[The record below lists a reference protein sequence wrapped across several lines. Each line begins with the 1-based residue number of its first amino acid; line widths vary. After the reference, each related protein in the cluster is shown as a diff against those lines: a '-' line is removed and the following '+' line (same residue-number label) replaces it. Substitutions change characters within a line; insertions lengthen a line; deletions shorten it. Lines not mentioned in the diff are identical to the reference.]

1 MKKLFLFFILFI
13 NCNQNQNL
21 NIEPD
26 KVYDLLSKN
35 NKNNSILLDVRTEEE
50 FIESKINNSLN
61 IDFYS
66 DNFKISILSLDKS
79 KTYYVYCRSGRRSL
93 NTVEFMR
100 ENGFSKS
107 YNVDGGIIK
116 WSDLNLPLK

>member
-1 MKKLFLFFILFI
+1 MKKLFFFFTLFI

-116 WSDLNLPLK
+116 WTDLNLPLK

>member
-1 MKKLFLFFILFI
+1 MKKLFLFFILFS

-26 KVYDLLSKN
+26 KVYDLLSNN

-116 WSDLNLPLK
+116 WTDLKLPLK

>member
-1 MKKLFLFFILFI
+1 MKNLLIFFILFSA
-13 NCNQNQNL
+13 CNQNKSLNL
-21 NIEPD
+21 QPN
-26 KVYDLLSKN
+26 KVYDLLLNS
-35 NKNNSILLDVRTEEE
+35 NKNNSILLDVRTKEEVDE
-50 FIESKINNSLN
+50 NKIDNSIN

-66 DNFKISILSLDKS
+66 DNFKESILSLDKS

-100 ENGFSKS
+100 ENGFNES

-116 WSDLNLPLK
+116 WTDLKIPLK

>member
-1 MKKLFLFFILFI
+1 MKNLLLFFLLFI

-26 KVYDLLSKN
+26 KVYDLLSN
-35 NKNNSILLDVRTEEE
+35 NDKNNSILLDVRTEEE

-116 WSDLNLPLK
+116 WTDLKLPLK

>member
-1 MKKLFLFFILFI
+1 MKNLLLFFILFS
-13 NCNQNQNL
+13 NCNQNL
-21 NIEPD
+21 NIEPN
-26 KVYDLLSKN
+26 KVYDLLSNN

-116 WSDLNLPLK
+116 WTDLKLPLK

>member
-1 MKKLFLFFILFI
+1 MKNLLLFFLLFI

-26 KVYDLLSKN
+26 KVYDLLSN
-35 NKNNSILLDVRTEEE
+35 NDKNNSILLDVRTKEEV
-50 FIESKINNSLN
+50 IENKINNSLN

-66 DNFKISILSLDKS
+66 DNFQKSILSLDKS

>member
-100 ENGFSKS
+100 ENGFKES

-116 WSDLNLPLK
+116 WVDLKIPLK

>member
-1 MKKLFLFFILFI
+1 MKNLFLFFILFS

-26 KVYDLLSKN
+26 KVYDLLSNN

-116 WSDLNLPLK
+116 WTDLNLPLK

>member
-116 WSDLNLPLK
+116 WTDLKIPLK

>member
-116 WSDLNLPLK
+116 WTDLKLPLK

>member
-1 MKKLFLFFILFI
+1 MKNLFLFFILFS

-21 NIEPD
+21 NIEPN

-116 WSDLNLPLK
+116 WTDLKLPLK

>member
-1 MKKLFLFFILFI
+1 MKNLLLFFILFS

-116 WSDLNLPLK
+116 WTDLNLPLK

>member
-1 MKKLFLFFILFI
+1 MKKLFLFFLLFI

-35 NKNNSILLDVRTEEE
+35 NKYNSILLDVRTEEE

-116 WSDLNLPLK
+116 WTDLKLPLK

>member
-1 MKKLFLFFILFI
+1 MKNLFTILLIFIS
-13 NCNQNQNL
+13 CNVNQSL
-21 NIEPD
+21 NVQPD
-26 KVYDLLSKN
+26 KVYDLLSN
-35 NKNNSILLDVRTEEE
+35 SNNNSVLLDVRTNEEV
-50 FIESKINNSLN
+50 IEKKINNSIN

-66 DNFKISILSLDKS
+66 DNFKDSILRLDKS

-100 ENGFSKS
+100 ENGFKES

-116 WSDLNLPLK
+116 WVDLKISLK

>member
-1 MKKLFLFFILFI
+1 MKNLLLFFILFS

-116 WSDLNLPLK
+116 WTDLKLPLK

>member
-1 MKKLFLFFILFI
+1 MKKLFLFFILFS

-116 WSDLNLPLK
+116 WTDLKLPLK

>member
-1 MKKLFLFFILFI
+1 MKKLFLFFILFS

-21 NIEPD
+21 NIEPN
-26 KVYDLLSKN
+26 KVYDLLSNN

-93 NTVEFMR
+93 NTVKFMR

-116 WSDLNLPLK
+116 WTDLNLPLK

>member
-1 MKKLFLFFILFI
+1 MKNLLLFIILFGS
-13 NCNQNQNL
+13 CNQNKNL
-21 NIEPD
+21 NIQPD
-26 KVYDLLSKN
+26 KVYDLLSNSKN
-35 NKNNSILLDVRTEEE
+35 TILLDVRTEEE
-50 FIESKINNSLN
+50 VIENKIINSLN

-116 WSDLNLPLK
+116 WTDLKLPLK

>member
-35 NKNNSILLDVRTEEE
+35 NKYNSILLDVRTEEE

-116 WSDLNLPLK
+116 WTDLKLPLK

>member
-1 MKKLFLFFILFI
+1 MKNLFLFFILFS

-35 NKNNSILLDVRTEEE
+35 NKNNSILLDVRTEDE
-50 FIESKINNSLN
+50 FVESKINNSLN

-116 WSDLNLPLK
+116 WTDLNLPLK

>member
-21 NIEPD
+21 NIEPN
-26 KVYDLLSKN
+26 KVYDLLSNN

-66 DNFKISILSLDKS
+66 DNFQKSILSLDKS

>member
-1 MKKLFLFFILFI
+1 MKSLLLFFILFS

-21 NIEPD
+21 NIEPN
-26 KVYDLLSKN
+26 KVYDLLSNN

-116 WSDLNLPLK
+116 WTDLKLPLK

>member
-1 MKKLFLFFILFI
+1 MKKLFLFFILFS

-21 NIEPD
+21 NIEPN
-26 KVYDLLSKN
+26 KVYDLLSNN

-116 WSDLNLPLK
+116 WTDLKLPLK

>member
-1 MKKLFLFFILFI
+1 MKNLFLFFILFS

-21 NIEPD
+21 NIEPN
-26 KVYDLLSKN
+26 KVYDLLSNN

-66 DNFKISILSLDKS
+66 DNFKISILSFDKS

-116 WSDLNLPLK
+116 WTDLNLPLK

>member
-1 MKKLFLFFILFI
+1 MKNLLLFFILFS

-21 NIEPD
+21 NIEPN
-26 KVYDLLSKN
+26 KVYDLLSNN

-116 WSDLNLPLK
+116 WTDLKLPLK

>member
-1 MKKLFLFFILFI
+1 MKNLFLFFILFS

-26 KVYDLLSKN
+26 KVYDLLSNN

-116 WSDLNLPLK
+116 WTDLKLPLK

>member
-1 MKKLFLFFILFI
+1 MKKLFLFFILFS

-21 NIEPD
+21 NIEPN
-26 KVYDLLSKN
+26 KVYDLLSNN

-116 WSDLNLPLK
+116 WTDLNLPLK

>member
-21 NIEPD
+21 NIEPN
-26 KVYDLLSKN
+26 KVYDLLSNN

-116 WSDLNLPLK
+116 WTDLKLPLK

>member
-35 NKNNSILLDVRTEEE
+35 NKNNSILLDVRTEDE

-116 WSDLNLPLK
+116 WTDLKLPLK

>member
-13 NCNQNQNL
+13 NYNQNQNL

-26 KVYDLLSKN
+26 KVYDLLSN
-35 NKNNSILLDVRTEEE
+35 NDKNNSILLDVRTEKEV
-50 FIESKINNSLN
+50 IENKINNSLN

-66 DNFKISILSLDKS
+66 DNFQKSILSLDKS

-116 WSDLNLPLK
+116 WTDLNLPLK